1 MNNNQLVIGENL
13 RKIREQLKITQ
24 EEVGSKLGIGRDAII
39 RIEKGIRKVSIE
51 ELAGFSKIYGVSAE
65 DIISGNFNIGKDD
78 IKGIILAGGSGTR
91 LYPITEG
98 TSKQLIPVYDKPM
111 IYYPLSVLMEAG
123 IRDILVITTP
133 IVADLIDSS
142 KQKAYEDQVKFIIDA
157 AKNYSVQYS
166 NEITIDPYYVNVDTL
181 INKGFIDQE
190 ELKNPKTKKKMDGCV
205 KIEYNETF
213 NDYDYTYGNCE

>member
-1 MNNNQLVIGENL
+1 MKKGFTLIELLAVI
-13 RKIREQLKITQ
+13 
-24 EEVGSKLGIGRDAII
+24 V
-39 RIEKGIRKVSIE
+39 
-51 ELAGFSKIYGVSAE
+51 
-65 DIISGNFNIGKDD
+65 
-78 IKGIILAGGSGTR
+78 ILA
-91 LYPITEG
+91 
-98 TSKQLIPVYDKPM
+98 V
-111 IYYPLSVLMEAG
+111 
-123 IRDILVITTP
+123 ILVITTP